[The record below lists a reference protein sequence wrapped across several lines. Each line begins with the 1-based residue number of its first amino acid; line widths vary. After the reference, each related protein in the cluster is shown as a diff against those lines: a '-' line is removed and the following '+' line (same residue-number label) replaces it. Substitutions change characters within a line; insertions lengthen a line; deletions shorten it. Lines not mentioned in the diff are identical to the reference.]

1 MRLRSG
7 LCEVG
12 SGKIEGNEGGNVVK
26 DREMSGKLKN
36 KEHILKVLNK

>member
-1 MRLRSG
+1 MVFAKLG
-7 LCEVG
+7 GEE
-12 SGKIEGNEGGNVVK
+12 IEGNEVTK